1 MSLLENPKMSNTPL
15 FGRFAEG
22 NSVYPWEYFCAA
34 NTVLYFQGR
43 PALEIAGMTMAVR
56 EGKRPIYGYSSRH
69 FDGVARGNV
78 LVEGTILTN
87 MVEFSYLMNTIN
99 GTTATTMAAQAESLG
114 AIGAAERTVELP
126 HDRGVGFEIKV
137 LMGEQSNGL
146 LTGRTGAG
154 FLITGVTFTGEGTSI
169 NYDAEVIVKAHNFIG
184 RNIVPLR

>member
-1 MSLLENPKMSNTPL
+1 MSSIPQ
-15 FGRFAEG
+15 FGRFLEG
-22 NSVYPWEYFCAA
+22 NSIYPWEYFCAA

-87 MVEFSYLMNTIN
+87 LVEFNYLMNVIN
-99 GTTATTMAAQAESLG
+99 GTRTTSFA
-114 AIGAAERTVELP
+114 AAEEGLGSITSFDRSIELP

-137 LMGEQSNGL
+137 LMGEQQDGAL
-146 LTGRTGAG
+146 VGTKGAG
-154 FLITGVTFTGEGTSI
+154 WLITGVTFTGEGTSI